1 MIKKLLTAVHAND
14 NMLYFVKVSRDSI
27 LSCNEMGILSIGL
40 NIINLDDI
48 NYDADDL
55 EIIIHVK
62 LLTWNFK
69 FEERKTRRKE

>member
-1 MIKKLLTAVHAND
+1 MIKKLLTVVHAND
-14 NMLYFVKVSRDSI
+14 NVLYFVKVSRDSI

-48 NYDADDL
+48 NYDAYDL
-55 EIIIHVK
+55 EIIIHDK

>member
-1 MIKKLLTAVHAND
+1 
-14 NMLYFVKVSRDSI
+14 
-27 LSCNEMGILSIGL
+27 MGILSIGL

-62 LLTWNFK
+62 LLTLNFK

>member
-1 MIKKLLTAVHAND
+1 
-14 NMLYFVKVSRDSI
+14 
-27 LSCNEMGILSIGL
+27 MGILSIGL

-62 LLTWNFK
+62 LLAWNFK

>member
-1 MIKKLLTAVHAND
+1 MIKKLLTVVHAND
-14 NMLYFVKVSRDSI
+14 NLLYFVKVSRDSI
-27 LSCNEMGILSIGL
+27 VSCNEMGILSIGL

-48 NYDADDL
+48 NYDAYDL
-55 EIIIHVK
+55 EIIIHDK